1 MDINILR
8 SVMTVAAFL
17 VFVAILVW
25 AYRPANK
32 ALFDDAAQL
41 PFQSE

>member
-32 ALFDDAAQL
+32 APFDDAAQL